1 MEGSLLWNPFLL
13 PRKGRDQG
21 GIVQYH
27 ESLDG
32 QNAMALGIIKQ
43 AWLVLKPYMFYTYI
57 TTKY

>member
-1 MEGSLLWNPFLL
+1 MEPFLL
-13 PRKGRDQG
+13 PRKGRVQG

-43 AWLVLKPYMFYTYI
+43 AWLVLKPYMLCTYI